1 MKILYIQVLY
11 KYLMGT
17 YFFSLSLSHA
27 VVCIITSYNSKMYSR
42 DFTVS
47 EAMQQLSNDDTKIST
62 AIKHTCVKIHAKLY
76 TAQWIALNLSMMA
89 PDMSDSSKPNS
100 CTFVNIKKKK
110 SSKVKCGVCH
120 FRSKDDLIFRNGFY
134 NLGNGK

>member
-62 AIKHTCVKIHAKLY
+62 AIKHTCQNTCK
-76 TAQWIALNLSMMA
+76 ALHSTM
-89 PDMSDSSKPNS
+89 DS
-100 CTFVNIKKKK
+100 TEFVNDGSWHVRQLKTQQLHI
-110 SSKVKCGVCH
+110 C
-120 FRSKDDLIFRNGFY
+120 
-134 NLGNGK
+134 